1 MAGLIYNYLK
11 EHLGILTKHNVREY
25 HDKLNEA
32 EQDIKK
38 LRQELTNDYRYCL
51 GCKDFVKRAEAY
63 EDEYKG
69 KAILRCCNC
78 DAIIEFPEKDAYLV

>member
-1 MAGLIYNYLK
+1 MIYDYLK
-11 EHLGILTKHNVREY
+11 EHLGTLTKHNVREY

-38 LRQELTNDYRYCL
+38 LRQEVQNDYRYCL
-51 GCKDFVKRAEAY
+51 GCKDFVKRAEMY

-69 KAILRCCNC
+69 HAVLRCCNC
-78 DAIIEFPEKDAYLV
+78 DAIVEFPDFGAYFCAR